1 MATLAS
7 KPMAQNLGDEGF
19 FLRGAVIMA
28 LVIVAGFSFQLAM
41 GRSTFASPL
50 RVHAHAIVFMG
61 WVVIYLMQNV
71 LVATDRMSLH
81 RKLGWIAV
89 VWIPLMIALGIY
101 VTVVM
106 TRAGTVPFFFQP
118 LHFLVFDPVNILAFA
133 GLTTTAIVMRRR
145 TDWHRRLHFC
155 GMSILLLPAFGRL
168 LPLPLLTPWSWEV
181 TMVPAILFPIVGLW
195 SDIRRNGRAHPAWF
209 WGIGTFVVALLV
221 AEAITYSPVGLA
233 LYDYVTAGSPGANV
247 PPLEFPEPPAGP
259 LMTGRTD

>member
-1 MATLAS
+1 MATLAP
-7 KPMAQNLGDEGF
+7 KPFEQSRGDEGF

-41 GRSTFASPL
+41 GRSTFASPV

-61 WVVIYLMQNV
+61 WVAIYLMQNV
-71 LVATDRMSLH
+71 LVATGRISLH

-89 VWIPLMIALGIY
+89 VWLPLMIGLGLY

-133 GLTTTAIVMRRR
+133 GLTTAAIAMRRR

-155 GMSILLLPAFGRL
+155 GMSILLLPAFGRM

-181 TMVPAILFPIVGLW
+181 TMVPAVLFPIVGLW

-209 WGIGTFVVALLV
+209 WGIGTFVVALAV
-221 AEAITYSPVGLA
+221 TEAITYSPAGLQ
-233 LYDYVTAGSPGANV
+233 LYETVTAGSPGANV
-247 PPLEFPEPPAGP
+247 PPLEFPEPPPGP
-259 LMTGRTD
+259 LMTGRT

>member
-1 MATLAS
+1 MATLAP
-7 KPMAQNLGDEGF
+7 KPFEQSRGDEGF

-41 GRSTFASPL
+41 GRSTFASPV

-61 WVVIYLMQNV
+61 WVAIYLMQNV
-71 LVATDRMSLH
+71 LVATGRISLH

-89 VWIPLMIALGIY
+89 VWLPLMIGLGLY

-133 GLTTTAIVMRRR
+133 GLTTAAIAMRRK

-155 GMSILLLPAFGRL
+155 GMSILLLPAFGRM

-181 TMVPAILFPIVGLW
+181 TMVPAVLFPIVGLW

-209 WGIGTFVVALLV
+209 WGIGTFVVALAV
-221 AEAITYSPVGLA
+221 TEAITYSPAGLQ
-233 LYDYVTAGSPGANV
+233 LYETVTAGSPGANV
-247 PPLEFPEPPAGP
+247 PPLEFPAPPDGP
-259 LMTGRTD
+259 LMTGRT